1 MTFRTIIRLIAT
13 SAFVFI
19 ASTATSSSLTER
31 VNETIRLGKAFGL
44 TLDINFAYEQ
54 ANVLNETFFSKFRQ
68 FKDLNIE
75 NITSFV
81 FENPD
86 QFWVINQYFRQLYSQ
101 NYIEADKLSTY
112 REASVSGLNE
122 YLSIRLPPPESIQP
136 TLISKT
142 PELDRAVAIAQKLA
156 SGQQLEDIAA
166 RQVETAAKER
176 LESVIKES
184 ATDIAR
190 SSRVKINSVT
200 GFEPRFEIGLV
211 NSLVESDS
219 TNLFAQTS
227 VAKNENFSILSAGVG
242 YRAINPQEDLM
253 LGINGFIDYELED
266 DHQRASIGIEA
277 SSKNLQINANRYF
290 PLSGY
295 RSTELLESTTSVIT
309 AKPADGYDIR
319 FSTPL
324 PFFPELALTG
334 RKEKW
339 WADNGLSTHSTG
351 LGLKTEIVPSLFLE
365 LEHISNETLSK
376 NMGTLTYYFQNHEA
390 DELSTQSPLINQR
403 YQFVERTEDF
413 VVALKHQTETV
424 SETAEAVGYKFQ
436 MRIWGDSHVGDP
448 LFSISTTQGD
458 GVVAGEYETQLE
470 NGVWY
475 DIPHWDNNG
484 VPYQWNDSLDG
495 LGIRPSLTFYNL
507 INGTTDMRYCNNPN
521 TLDRPIYWD
530 ESFPS
535 RLIQPDGSVT
545 IHLEDFVINA
555 TGLLDGYA
563 GPTGMNTICT
573 TGVNDGY
580 LELRLVDE
588 NTEGASFD
596 TQVGVVTL

>member
-75 NITSFV
+75 NITRFV

-122 YLSIRLPPPESIQP
+122 YSSIRLPPPESIQP

-295 RSTELLESTTSVIT
+295 RSTELLESTTSVVT

-390 DELSTQSPLINQR
+390 DELSTQSPLKNQR

-413 VVALKHQTETV
+413 VGAYKYQAKTVADATDVESEFFKMQFAFFDNGTDCDLAEPWVNVYVQKSFQDTIVPFSPLEAGTWFNLPIYENLEDVITPDLGILTFSGGVGVELFDETGNPQAGASTSGANGV
-424 SETAEAVGYKFQ
+424 TSFVDRVEGTATVEFA
-436 MRIWGDSHVGDP
+436 DSN
-448 LFSISTTQGD
+448 FD
-458 GVVAGEYETQLE
+458 GV
-470 NGVWY
+470 
-475 DIPHWDNNG
+475 
-484 VPYQWNDSLDG
+484 
-495 LGIRPSLTFYNL
+495 
-507 INGTTDMRYCNNPN
+507 GTIEPD
-521 TLDRPIYWD
+521 
-530 ESFPS
+530 
-535 RLIQPDGSVT
+535 RLIMWGNENQCVLKLRITEMSTDG
-545 IHLEDFVINA
+545 IDPNF
-555 TGLLDGYA
+555 
-563 GPTGMNTICT
+563 
-573 TGVNDGY
+573 
-580 LELRLVDE
+580 
-588 NTEGASFD
+588 
-596 TQVGVVTL
+596 